1 MPDRIPKSVIIS
13 ASVLGLMA
21 LAYLAYSRPGYFTSQ
36 TYLGGILLIECLAAA
51 VWMYRRV
58 FFPLIM
64 VAFLLA
70 GVDLPVGAFWAILRW
85 VFLAVGALAGT
96 FLMFRERS
104 HHFGLFHI
112 VATFAILSALASAAV
127 SQFPQVALLKALSL
141 LLLFV
146 YGGTGARLAVSGR
159 EQQFFTG
166 LLLGCE
172 VFVGVLAG
180 FHLIG
185 IEMMGNPNS
194 LGAVTGIV
202 GAPVLLWGTFLEET
216 RFVQRRRFALYAV
229 CMYLAFHSHARAGMA
244 AALVSSGLLC
254 VALRKYGAVMKGASF
269 ILVLVSVGA
278 ILQPETMSNT
288 YSSLKTSVIYKGGS
302 EGSILASRES
312 PWQRAIESIHT
323 HFWFGTGL
331 GTVETGKDP
340 RQVGLFASNSNVSA
354 ENGSSYLSIL
364 SGVGI
369 LGVVPFSFLLLLLLG
384 KVLRTFYWLV
394 KTGNP
399 CHPAVPLALIMVA
412 GLLHAGFEDWLFAP
426 GNYLCMWFWSLAF
439 IFADVALSSAPQF
452 TSAWR
457 FRAAQ
462 RVFGV
467 APSR

>member
-1 MPDRIPKSVIIS
+1 MTERIPKSVIVA

-64 VAFLLA
+64 VAFILA

-112 VATFAILSALASAAV
+112 VAMFAILSAVASAAV

-141 LLLFV
+141 LLLFL
-146 YGGTGARLAVSGR
+146 YGSTGARLAVTGR
-159 EQQFFTG
+159 EHQFFRG

-172 VFVGVLAG
+172 IFVGVLAG

-202 GAPVLLWGTFLEET
+202 GAPVLLWGTFLQDT
-216 RFVQRRRFALYAV
+216 PFVQRRRFALYAV

-244 AALVSSGLLC
+244 AALVSSALLC

-288 YSSLKTSVIYKGGS
+288 YSSLKMSVIYKGGS
-302 EGSILASRES
+302 EGNLLASRES

-384 KVLRTFYWLV
+384 KVFRTFYGLV

-412 GLLHAGFEDWLFAP
+412 GLLHAGFEDWLFAT
-426 GNYLCMWFWSLAF
+426 GNYLCVWFWSLAF
-439 IFADVALSSAPQF
+439 IFADVAPSSAPQVTF
-452 TSAWR
+452 AWR

-462 RVFGV
+462 RGLGV

>member
-1 MPDRIPKSVIIS
+1 MPDRIPKSVIIA

-439 IFADVALSSAPQF
+439 IFADVAPSSAPQVTF
-452 TSAWR
+452 AWR

-462 RVFGV
+462 RGFGV

>member
-1 MPDRIPKSVIIS
+1 MPDRIPKSVIIA

-288 YSSLKTSVIYKGGS
+288 YSSLKMSVIYKGGS
-302 EGSILASRES
+302 EGSFLASRET
-312 PWQRAIESIHT
+312 PWQKAIESIHS

-340 RQVGLFASNSNVSA
+340 RDVGLFASNLNVTA
-354 ENGSSYLSIL
+354 ENGSSYLSII

-439 IFADVALSSAPQF
+439 IFADVAPSSAPQVTF
-452 TSAWR
+452 AWR

-462 RVFGV
+462 RGFGV